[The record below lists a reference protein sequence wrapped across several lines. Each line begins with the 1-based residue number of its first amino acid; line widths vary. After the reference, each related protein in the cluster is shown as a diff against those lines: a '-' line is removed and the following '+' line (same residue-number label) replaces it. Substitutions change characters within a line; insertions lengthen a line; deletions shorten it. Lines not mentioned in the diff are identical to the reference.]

1 MVTATMV
8 VAAAAAMA
16 VAVAMA
22 AAAAAAAASEQIH
35 SVAGSQSSLW
45 GKKHVALFP
54 FPRLYISELL
64 QGAAILGEA
73 RPLPGSFPR
82 KCPDRLTQ
90 KCVS

>member
-1 MVTATMV
+1 MVTAAMA
-8 VAAAAAMA
+8 VAAAAAVAVVVAMA
-16 VAVAMA
+16 VAA
-22 AAAAAAAASEQIH
+22 AASSEQIH

-45 GKKHVALFP
+45 GKKHVALFC
-54 FPRLYISELL
+54 FPQLYISELL